1 VDPEHR
7 GSEREGRAGAT
18 EPGSRGS
25 GRAGFLL
32 ESDPVSE
39 RRRSIAHMRLASA
52 VALALLCL
60 AGAAVRADDVSDARA
75 ALRAGDRAAALA
87 AVERH
92 LAAKPG
98 DAEGRFLKGVILSEL
113 GRSADAFD
121 VFFLLTQDYPEL
133 PEPYN
138 NLAVLYAARGEYERA
153 RANLE
158 MAIRANPA
166 YATAYENLGDVHARL
181 SVQAYEKA
189 AQLDAA
195 NRRAGEKLALAREL
209 AEYVPRR
216 SASGSR

>member
-1 VDPEHR
+1 
-7 GSEREGRAGAT
+7 
-18 EPGSRGS
+18 
-25 GRAGFLL
+25 
-32 ESDPVSE
+32 
-39 RRRSIAHMRLASA
+39 MRLASA

-60 AGAAVRADDVSDARA
+60 AGAAARADDVSVARA

-98 DAEGRFLKGVILSEL
+98 DAEARFLRGVILSEL

-138 NLAVLYAARGEYERA
+138 NLAVLYAARGDYERA
-153 RANLE
+153 RTNLE
-158 MAIRANPA
+158 LAIRANPA
-166 YATAYENLGDVHARL
+166 YPTAYENLGDVYARL

-195 NRRAGEKLALAREL
+195 NRRAREKLVLAREL
-209 AEYVPRR
+209 ADHLPRKG
-216 SASGSR
+216 ASGSR

>member
-1 VDPEHR
+1 
-7 GSEREGRAGAT
+7 
-18 EPGSRGS
+18 
-25 GRAGFLL
+25 
-32 ESDPVSE
+32 
-39 RRRSIAHMRLASA
+39 MRLASA

-60 AGAAVRADDVSDARA
+60 AGAAVHADVVSDARA

-92 LAAKPG
+92 LLAKPG
-98 DAEGRFLKGVILSEL
+98 DAEGRFLRGVILSEL

-153 RANLE
+153 RTNLE

-195 NRRAGEKLALAREL
+195 NRRAREKLALAREL
-209 AEYVPRR
+209 ADYVPRR

>member
-1 VDPEHR
+1 
-7 GSEREGRAGAT
+7 
-18 EPGSRGS
+18 
-25 GRAGFLL
+25 
-32 ESDPVSE
+32 
-39 RRRSIAHMRLASA
+39 MRLASA